1 MTASLVPIF
10 AVVIGLVALI
20 AVGALFGVREIQA
33 RVADLDYRIYCND
46 HDLQRVSEDVARLE
60 IRVDDCVVE
69 RVTNPYFREEKDDGG
84 DDEEPEL

>member
-1 MTASLVPIF
+1 MVSMAPVLG
-10 AVVIGLVALI
+10 AVIGVIALL
-20 AVGALFGVREIQA
+20 AVGALFGVREVQN
-33 RVADLDYRIYCND
+33 RVAELDYRIYCID
-46 HDLQRVSEDVARLE
+46 HDVKQMSGDVARLE